1 MFDIGFWEMTLIA
14 LVALVVL
21 GPERLP
27 RAARTVGLWVNRARR
42 MLGEVKADIDREIR
56 NAEIKEMQSIKKD
69 IEGVS
74 RDLNEKVK
82 GATKAGD
89 KVKEDLDIAGAISD
103 SAPAAGGRKTDSTS
117 TTQSVRP
124 AEPASSEAD
133 DKK

>member
-56 NAEIKEMQSIKKD
+56 NAEIKEMKSIKKD

-74 RDLNEKVK
+74 RDLNDKVR
-82 GATKAGD
+82 GAAKAGD

-103 SAPAAGGRKTDSTS
+103 SAPTAGRQAESTS
-117 TTQSVRP
+117 ATQAPRP
-124 AEPASSEAD
+124 AESASSEAD

>member
-56 NAEIKEMQSIKKD
+56 NAEIKEMKSIKKD

-74 RDLNEKVK
+74 RDLNDKVR
-82 GATKAGD
+82 GAAKAGD

-103 SAPAAGGRKTDSTS
+103 SAPTTGRQAESTS
-117 TTQSVRP
+117 ATQAPRP
-124 AEPASSEAD
+124 AESASSEAD

>member
-74 RDLNEKVK
+74 RDLNETVR

-103 SAPAAGGRKTDSTS
+103 SAPAAGRKTDSTS

-124 AEPASSEAD
+124 VEPASSEAD